1 MSTLEV
7 PGARL
12 YYESHGSGPVM
23 LLITGAFGVA
33 DVYRA
38 VTRQLVARYAVVIYD
53 RRGFSRSLLD
63 GPQDYDR
70 RLQTDADDARRLI
83 EHLDAG
89 PAIVFGASS
98 GATVCLELLARHPS
112 AVRTLIPH
120 EPPAMRL
127 LSDGEM
133 WVGFFSE
140 VYDLYRRSGCEAA
153 MTMFRDRTFAS
164 SDHQHMANAPRNDAN
179 AAYWFEHEL
188 RQYPPAPVDLAALA
202 VHADRITPAVGRES
216 RGHPCYEATMELGR
230 RLGRDVVELPGG
242 HIGFLTDT
250 SAFATELI
258 QSL

>member
-1 MSTLEV
+1 MSMLEV

-12 YYESHGSGPVM
+12 YYESHGRGPLM
-23 LLITGAFGVA
+23 LLITGAPGVA

-38 VTRQLVARYAVVIYD
+38 VTQQLAARYTVAIYD
-53 RRGFSRSLLD
+53 RRGFSRSLLE

-70 RLQTDADDARRLI
+70 RLETDADDAHRLI

-98 GATVCLELLARHPS
+98 GATVALELLARHPS

-127 LSDGEM
+127 LSDGDK
-133 WVGFFSE
+133 WIGFFSE
-140 VYDLYRRSGCEAA
+140 IYDLYRRSGSEAA
-153 MTMFRDRTFAS
+153 MTMFRERTFAS

-188 RQYPPAPVDLAALA
+188 RQYPPAPIDVAALA
-202 VHADRITPAVGRES
+202 AHADRITPAAGRES

-250 SAFATELI
+250 SAFAAELI
-258 QSL
+258 QSF